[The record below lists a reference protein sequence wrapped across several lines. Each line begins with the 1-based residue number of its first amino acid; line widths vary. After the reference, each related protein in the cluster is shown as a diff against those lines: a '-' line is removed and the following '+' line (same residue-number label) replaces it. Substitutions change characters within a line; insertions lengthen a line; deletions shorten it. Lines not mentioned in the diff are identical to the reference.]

1 MRVGIRLAVVGM
13 AAAGLFASYSA
24 QGEEALT
31 DRERALLQA
40 VEKLEQRVADL
51 EKQMGDLKSAAAA
64 TATAGPATAAPAAP
78 STAPATAAAAAGDKT
93 LEGRVAE
100 LEKARAKNLEAFWKD
115 TLRFQSAD
123 EKFKLQVG
131 GRLFV
136 DFGWFN
142 QDEDSKV
149 TVGDE
154 QDGANFRS
162 ARLNLQGEL
171 YQDLLYRIEYEFS
184 GNNGPT
190 GFTDTYIGMK
200 NLPYVGTLMIGHYKE
215 PFSLDQLTIDSYV
228 TFMERSLP
236 ATFAPAR
243 NLGVQLSNAWIGE
256 PKAERLAAQ
265 VGVFK
270 ETDNWPSANDSD
282 EDQGYSVTGRVTGLP
297 IYQDDGR
304 YLLHLGLAYSHRNP
318 DGAVINRYQ
327 IQPNPES
334 RLSVVRWLSTEGFA
348 PFRLQDARAD
358 DVDLYGFETAAN
370 IGPVQLQGEYIQSR
384 VETTFDDEDV
394 FSGWYVQGAWLITG
408 ETHPYRN
415 ALGIFDR
422 IRPANNFA
430 WGKGLGAWELALRY
444 STIDLNDGGVRG
456 GEEDNVTLGLNWYLN
471 PNFRVMW
478 NYTKAEIE
486 HDLYEGDLDI
496 FQTRFQVDF

>member
-1 MRVGIRLAVVGM
+1 MRVGISLAFVAMVAAVM
-13 AAAGLFASYSA
+13 AGANPARA
-24 QGEEALT
+24 EEPLT

-51 EKQMGDLKSAAAA
+51 EKQVSGMK
-64 TATAGPATAAPAAP
+64 PAPAPAPAVAAPAAP
-78 STAPATAAAAAGDKT
+78 EKAAPAAGGDKS
-93 LEGRVAE
+93 LEERVAE

-123 EKFKLQVG
+123 ENFKLQVG

-136 DFGWFN
+136 DYAWFDQN
-142 QDEDSKV
+142 ESSKV

-154 QDGANFRS
+154 QDGVNFRS

-171 YQDLLYRIEYEFS
+171 YKDLFYRLEYEFA

-190 GFTDTYIGMK
+190 GFTDSYLGLK
-200 NLPYVGTLMIGHYKE
+200 NIPYVGTLTIGHYKE
-215 PFSLDQLTIDSYV
+215 PFSLDQLTLDSTT
-228 TFMERSLP
+228 TFLERSLP
-236 ATFAPAR
+236 STLAPVR
-243 NLGVQLSNAWIGE
+243 NTGIQLSNAWFGE
-256 PKAERLAAQ
+256 PKAERLTAQ
-265 VGVFK
+265 LGLFK

-282 EDQGYSVTGRVTGLP
+282 EDQGFAATGRITGLP
-297 IYQDDGR
+297 IYMDEGR

-334 RLSVVRWLSTEGFA
+334 RLAALRWISTGLFA

-358 DVDLYGFETAAN
+358 DVDLYGFEAAGN

-384 VETTFDDEDV
+384 VDTTFDDTDV

-422 IRPANNFA
+422 IRPKNNFA
-430 WGKGLGAWELALRY
+430 WGKGLGAWEVALRY
-444 STIDLNDGGVRG
+444 STLDLSDGGVRG

-471 PNFRVMW
+471 PSFRVMW
-478 NYTKAEIE
+478 NYTKAEIDHE
-486 HDLYEGDLDI
+486 LYEGDLDI